1 MLSNSS
7 FTYLRDR
14 MKRLQERESLQEISQ
29 EVSEKSQKL
38 VKPRIT
44 VGKRQAIIILLAV
57 ALLIILALIY
67 FVLFSGNLLQ
77 NSNRDKVN
85 VTYTPS
91 PGITVGPSP
100 DATQTVEVLPEDSR
114 VIPEKDP
121 FGTIAGDLMASIR
134 LSGVLSGEHGR
145 DTAIFTDGKTSYIV
159 GIEEY
164 IGDSEWYLVEIID
177 NTAILTDDEETM
189 TVGFEGRE

>member
-44 VGKRQAIIILLAV
+44 VEKRQAIIILLAV
-57 ALLIILALIY
+57 ALLIILVLIY

-77 NSNRDKVN
+77 NSNRD
-85 VTYTPS
+85 
-91 PGITVGPSP
+91 
-100 DATQTVEVLPEDSR
+100 
-114 VIPEKDP
+114 
-121 FGTIAGDLMASIR
+121 
-134 LSGVLSGEHGR
+134 
-145 DTAIFTDGKTSYIV
+145 
-159 GIEEY
+159 
-164 IGDSEWYLVEIID
+164 
-177 NTAILTDDEETM
+177 
-189 TVGFEGRE
+189 